1 MLKLDIICM
10 LAVLTLKLYYKD
22 SVENELLR

>member
-1 MLKLDIICM
+1 MLELDIICM

-22 SVENELLR
+22 SVENELL

>member
-22 SVENELLR
+22 SVENELL